1 MPRSS
6 SHIAL
11 IIIAGITWIQPVNA
25 QVRARGRPPG
35 LETRQAIPD
44 TTLIE
49 GKIQYLEQRLRQL
62 EALMTAQQEET
73 RRASLRQRGQQQARG
88 QGAAGQRESSP
99 VRFQSAQRQ
108 MNQLNPEIS
117 MGGDFM
123 GWIRSPE
130 TVRDRDGTPLEPAFA
145 AGNRFWFREAELSI
159 IAPLDPYTR
168 GKFFFGIPSDGGE
181 LAIEEAYM
189 QWINL
194 PTGLN
199 LKIGFFR
206 NQFGQ
211 LNRWHDHAL
220 PQADRP
226 HVLQTFLGGE
236 GGLAG
241 LGGSFNWTL
250 PGLWSHVND
259 LTVEFISGGDGIS
272 YADNFS
278 RNRILLGRLKNYWDL
293 SANTYLE
300 LGVSGSYGHNDS
312 ARQYTTRLGG
322 IDLNY
327 RWIPAGRGHYRSL
340 EVRAEAIGSWRETL
354 AGDVQ
359 AWGGYLSIQNRLNA
373 RFLTSLRVD
382 YTQLPENADHDLK
395 AIGATLDYWQSEFV
409 VFRIQ
414 IDRIQRSFAA
424 TENRLIFQAIWAMGP
439 HKHEAY

>member
-6 SHIAL
+6 ILIVLLAL
-11 IIIAGITWIQPVNA
+11 AGSTWIQPVDA

-35 LETRQAIPD
+35 QEEQQAVPD
-44 TTLIE
+44 TTQLE
-49 GKIQYLEQRLRQL
+49 GRLAWLEQRLQAL
-62 EALMTAQQEET
+62 EALLNTRQEDNRME
-73 RRASLRQRGQQQARG
+73 SLRQRGQQQARG

-130 TVRDRDGTPLEPAFA
+130 TVRATDGTPLEPAFA

-194 PTGLN
+194 PTNLN
-199 LKIGFFR
+199 LKIGYFR

-259 LTVEFISGGDGIS
+259 LTVEYISGGDGIS
-272 YADNFS
+272 YADSFR
-278 RNRILLGRLKNYWDL
+278 RNRVILGRLKNYWDL

-300 LGVSGSYGHNDS
+300 LGVSGSYGHHDT
-312 ARQYTTRLGG
+312 AQQYATRLGG
-322 IDLNY
+322 LDLNY
-327 RWIPAGRGHYRSL
+327 RWLPAGREHYRSV
-340 EVRAEAIGSWRETL
+340 EVRAEVIGSWRETPTGEVRAL
-354 AGDVQ
+354 
-359 AWGGYLSIQNRLNA
+359 GGYLSVQNRLNA
-373 RFLTSLRVD
+373 RFLTSLRLD
-382 YTQLPENADHDLK
+382 YTQLPDNADHNLK

-414 IDRIQRSFAA
+414 VDRIQRSYANS
-424 TENRLIFQAIWAMGP
+424 ENRLIFQAIWAMGP